1 VTTVAP
7 SNAETDIATQ
17 IQALGFGTLGT
28 TIFVNTRPES
38 PDDLIAVFG
47 YAGQAPDRNHAGE
60 AIDNPSVQVWVR
72 NTSNGTARQIIE
84 QIYQALDGMFNTYLS
99 GTFYLEV
106 TALQCATPMGKDE
119 ADRSEYVVNFTCSK
133 IRSY

>member
-1 VTTVAP
+1 MTTVAP

-17 IQALGFGTLGT
+17 LQALGFGTLGT

-47 YAGQAPDRNHAGE
+47 YAGQAPDRNHSGE
-60 AIDNPSVQVWVR
+60 AIDNPGVQVWVR

-84 QIYQALDGMFNTYLS
+84 QIYQQIDGTFNTFLS
-99 GTFYLEV
+99 GTNYLRI
-106 TALQCATPMGKDE
+106 TALQCASPMGKD
-119 ADRSEYVVNFTCSK
+119 DNNRSEYVVNFTCSK